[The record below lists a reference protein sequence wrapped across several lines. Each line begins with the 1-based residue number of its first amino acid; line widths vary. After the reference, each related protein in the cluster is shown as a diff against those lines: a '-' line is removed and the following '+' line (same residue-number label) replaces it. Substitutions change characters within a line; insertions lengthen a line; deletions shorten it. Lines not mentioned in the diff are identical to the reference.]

1 MSLLMTSVSAVLCV
15 KSLPVLSVPV
25 VPLREVPAGAIG
37 IGRPVLEAA
46 AGAIGLRVL
55 ERGAGYVGLPP
66 RDAAAGA
73 GCVGLLRVKPL
84 RVLSLSVVACG
95 KPLLELFGLDR

>member
-1 MSLLMTSVSAVLCV
+1 MTSVSAVLCV
-15 KSLPVLSVPV
+15 KSVPV
-25 VPLREVPAGAIG
+25 VP
-37 IGRPVLEAA
+37 
-46 AGAIGLRVL
+46 VL

-73 GCVGLLRVKPL
+73 GCVGLLRVKSLLVLSVSVFPCVKSLLVFSVSAVACVKPL
-84 RVLSLSVVACG
+84 RVLSFSVVTCG